1 MALRWWEKGL
11 WQIAYI
17 IGQYME
23 KQIFQNFHQMSA
35 WGSIAQLLILKS
47 EMKLKNFPKWGVHC
61 TTFPSWT
68 QKWKIYIDIFY
79 GVSCNIKHITAFSN
93 LHSQ

>member
-1 MALRWWEKGL
+1 MGERFMAKF
-11 WQIAYI
+11 AYI
-17 IGQYME
+17 ID
-23 KQIFQNFHQMSA
+23 ST
-35 WGSIAQLLILKS
+35 WKS
-47 EMKLKNFPKWGVHC
+47 RFSKISTRFSLGVHC
-61 TTFPSWT
+61 TTFDPEVRNEVKNFSKMGGPLHNFSSWT